1 MALMSPQSGGDG
13 EHYSVGGT
21 VRVSETWEEREGE
34 GEGEGERGSLE
45 RESAG
50 SMGGS
55 LTETSL
61 PSQTSSFVPGCEPFP
76 KEGPSVRA

>member
-21 VRVSETWEEREGE
+21 VRVRRGERERVLEREGE
-34 GEGEGERGSLE
+34 GEGERASLE

-76 KEGPSVRA
+76 KEGPSV